1 MKAHSPLK
9 RTLRVLALSSCVLA
23 LALPA
28 AAGARPIV
36 YQPVSQLTGNT
47 NTAPAAP
54 TLYHP
59 HGRPSAYSALDEP
72 SSNVQNPPAR
82 YSLPAGFHTDAQS
95 TGKPTTGT
103 VPNVIVREVRTI
115 SNGSDHTLAIVLASC
130 ALGIALCGTA
140 FAVSRTARL
149 QRRVAGSNS

>member
-1 MKAHSPLK
+1 MQAHNPLRKAL
-9 RTLRVLALSSCVLA
+9 LAFSLVGCICA

-28 AAGARPIV
+28 AAGARPIT
-36 YQPVSQLTGNT
+36 YHSVSSLTASTSTGS
-47 NTAPAAP
+47 TAPTP
-54 TLYHP
+54 YHP

-72 SSNVQNPPAR
+72 SAAHVQTTGG
-82 YSLPAGFHTDAQS
+82 YGLPAGFHTDAQ
-95 TGKPTTGT
+95 TNGTPTTTGASPS
-103 VPNVIVREVRTI
+103 VVVREIRTV

-149 QRRVAGSNS
+149 KRQVAQS